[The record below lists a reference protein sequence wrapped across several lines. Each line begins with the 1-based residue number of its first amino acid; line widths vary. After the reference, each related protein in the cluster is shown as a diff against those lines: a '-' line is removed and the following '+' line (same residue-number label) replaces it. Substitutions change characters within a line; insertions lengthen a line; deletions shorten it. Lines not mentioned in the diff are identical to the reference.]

1 MRKLYFILLAFILSG
16 CEFRNIEITGTAPG
30 MDGWTVTIGHQGEML
45 FGENIQN
52 GKFHVG
58 QQLLKEPGYY
68 TLELS
73 KPGAPENYFEIYL
86 EPGKYDISL
95 SDKDPKKY
103 PKIQSASAIQNGL
116 SAYYPIKDS
125 LTGYARSQYDIWL
138 GKLNAPDANTLPQKV
153 YDNVLNNVNL
163 WRDSVDNMQLT
174 IFKTL
179 VKKQPD
185 NPAIPHILNKLSITK
200 NPLAFY
206 KVFGE
211 VSSSVRNSP
220 EGKTIGERLKIYT
233 KLVTGAIAPEI
244 EGLTPDGKKIRV
256 KDLHKKVVII
266 AFWRSG
272 WSSIMEDDHF
282 ALVNTLIP
290 SLDSKKVGVIGV
302 SFDTDRSKWLETIKK
317 RRLNFIQVS
326 DLKGNDSPNSKNWN
340 TTELPNYFI
349 LDGGGK
355 ILYKDLS
362 YAALTLSIKE
372 YLAKP

>member
-1 MRKLYFILLAFILSG
+1 MRKLYFILIAFTLFG
-16 CEFRNIEITGTAPG
+16 CEYRNIEITGTAPG
-30 MDGWTVTIGHQGEML
+30 MDGWTVTIGHPGKVL

-52 GKFHVG
+52 GKFHIP

-68 TLELS
+68 TLMIDE
-73 KPGAPENYFEIYL
+73 PGKSMGPHFEVYL

-95 SDKDPKKY
+95 SDKGHKKY
-103 PKIQSASAIQNGL
+103 PKIQSPSAIQNGL
-116 SAYYPIKDS
+116 SAYYPLRDS
-125 LTGYARSQYDIWL
+125 LTNYARSQYDLWL
-138 GKLNAPDANTLPQKV
+138 GKLNAPDANTLPQNV

-163 WRDSVDNMQLT
+163 WRDSVDNTQLT

-185 NPAIPHILNKLSITK
+185 NPAIPHILKKSSITK

-206 KVFGE
+206 KAFGE

-220 EGKTIGERLKIYT
+220 EGKAIGERLKIYA

-244 EGLTPDGKKIRV
+244 EGLTPDGKKISV

-272 WSSIMEDDHF
+272 WSIMEDDHF

-317 RRLNFIQVS
+317 RGLNFTQIS
-326 DLKGNDSPNSKNWN
+326 DLKGDDSPNAKNWN

-349 LDGGGK
+349 LDGEGK

-372 YLAKP
+372 YLAKH